1 MLKLLLA
8 DIISTRQIA
17 IECII
22 EREKCPWSLSSI
34 RETERNEVAG
44 NPFPY
49 SNPSTHIQNSK
60 LVSSETTLLQQKQN
74 ANGQHDKQH
83 VMKQVKGRASSLLCV
98 STLDAWSGVVLG
110 ICCRLQR
117 CLQKRNQGPKP
128 IGAFGVVDKSIMQKS
143 KDPITFG
150 WWIIFPLSIY
160 IPRSRRETLCVVFGC
175 SRTFCLTIGL
185 DTIYCS
191 YEWQYHLVA
200 FVKGQTAPTSNGII
214 QDIATR
220 PIKVKLLRSLA
231 CFGGFVAE
239 RVTVSA
245 DFDCA
250 EGNNQYTDH
259 PKKWSARVLITLFF
273 VSENSPG
280 PSFGI
285 RDSACYDKSPVAI
298 IVA

>member
-1 MLKLLLA
+1 M
-8 DIISTRQIA
+8 
-17 IECII
+17 
-22 EREKCPWSLSSI
+22 W
-34 RETERNEVAG
+34 NEVAG

>member
-1 MLKLLLA
+1 MPSA
-8 DIISTRQIA
+8 DIIGTRQIA

-22 EREKCPWSLSSI
+22 NRGKCPWNLSSYPTI

-175 SRTFCLTIGL
+175 SRSFCLTIGL

-200 FVKGQTAPTSNGII
+200 FIKGQTAPTSNGII
-214 QDIATR
+214 QEIATR

-231 CFGGFVAE
+231 CFGGFV
-239 RVTVSA
+239 
-245 DFDCA
+245 C
-250 EGNNQYTDH
+250 
-259 PKKWSARVLITLFF
+259 
-273 VSENSPG
+273 
-280 PSFGI
+280 
-285 RDSACYDKSPVAI
+285 
-298 IVA
+298 